1 MLRDD
6 VVRLDVPTE
15 LVERCTVPVER
26 EDATEPVD
34 RLAVLVERLEVATV
48 LVERCAVLEER
59 EEATEPVDLAVLAVL
74 AERVDVAVVLA
85 DADWLAVRV

>member
-6 VVRLDVPTE
+6 VVRLDVPTA
-15 LVERCTVPVER
+15 LVERCAV
-26 EDATEPVD
+26 PVD
-34 RLAVLVERLEVATV
+34 RLAVLVERVEVATV

-59 EEATEPVDLAVLAVL
+59 EEATEPVDLAVLTVL